1 MKSHNLIV
9 GWCQLVSCVVDGSPK
24 ATLKILK
31 NLVKDINILDL
42 TLAIIGKES
51 STNVFKVLRGL

>member
-9 GWCQLVSCVVDGSPK
+9 GWCQLVSCVVDVSPK